1 MNTGINKSAK
11 RVLSLALAFMMLLGS
26 LFTANVGTNITANA
40 ETATGGAP
48 IAEGT
53 VDLLEFG
60 TYLTDMGST
69 SQWYDTKL
77 ADNGETG
84 ADWENAIIIDSAE
97 ELVYLC
103 KASGNDTIGKYYKV
117 ADGLAGFNLANN
129 NLDID
134 GTLAENL
141 STVMGAGKNH
151 SGGTPGFQGH
161 FDGNGAT
168 VYGAWTNH
176 NEGSISTY
184 AGLFSCTKGE
194 VTIKNIHVNKAHFT
208 AKNAVG
214 GIIGYHAADSMCTV
228 TVENCSVTDSYL
240 ELTGTGWATAI
251 GGVIGWANSAPSWKE
266 ADKGVDGNGDG
277 DMVDTIYVNVAY
289 NVKNCYVNL
298 DEANFVSPA
307 EGDEASSTIR
317 TCHGG
322 VVGGAGS
329 NAVMVSDCI
338 VLGIT
343 PYSTSVYTGND
354 VQHTG
359 GSSHFKNVYTDQAT
373 GQIQINYNTSWA
385 YYIQDF
391 SSVVFQLTPAQMQGS
406 AAVGNM
412 NLAWF
417 SVWKPGAEG
426 QYPTFVKPGEESGVS
441 FWTGTADAGFAG
453 GTGTKDDPFII
464 ETADQLYRAL
474 STVTYTTSTSGDL
487 AVETAESVAGGT
499 QTDRI
504 FKQGSTTVYAPV
516 YTPYYYKVA
525 DGIEAFYLNNVYG
538 NETLA
543 GAKAMVAAGTAK
555 DWRPG
560 KSFVGHLDGNGVT
573 IYGMYSSTGQGLV
586 YKLDGSSTVKNI
598 NFNACYASGTGN
610 SALVTTNLG
619 TYTNDSTRIKIS
631 NISVR
636 NSYIGTTRA
645 ITLTARTDSSGC
657 YDHAPGPAGIV
668 STQSTPENIT
678 ISNCLYD
685 GISCERA
692 IGAGSEATIDMMGG
706 IYSGAS
712 SANNFTLSGCV
723 SLGAPAVNEVY
734 VSGKEVFYNRYDKNA
749 GFEVYFY
756 SSYSDMP
763 LNEITTAYQDKYDKL
778 ADITRLEEKG
788 AYEMFDMPKLS
799 WNEWTLV
806 TLDGRTF
813 PMPTINTAEQ
823 AVNYVE
829 VVGKGQNNY
838 AGVGPYATGSNPYTY
853 KLEGAGTEEDP
864 YIIEN
869 GEQLAR
875 AIATGGMNLYDK
887 LYYKLGCDIDLSGS
901 SWITQETRSTG
912 GIYYTYTPFGGTLD
926 GDGHII
932 TGLSAGDSESAGLIP
947 VLDGGTVKNLHLRD
961 VAVVSGAS
969 AGAIAGSM
977 VGGSKIEGC
986 SVENAVVSANDGYGE
1001 GNIPLAVNDDIL
1013 YPDDSGYII
1022 NCYYIGKDADGN
1034 DISIYIT
1041 DTHREENFETF
1052 TADQIKNQIDP
1063 ENPGI
1068 WYVGGA
1074 DGSLPRL
1081 RNIHKDD
1088 VLDID
1093 GDGEAKTYGSADITA
1108 LRNKLL
1114 GKPAY
1119 ANINGDVSRSG
1130 KINLVDLAILRRTII
1145 SGGDG
1150 TLEALLS
1157 DSFFD
1162 NVKDGKIKIFYGE
1175 NDNYDAAR
1183 KIELYL
1189 EHLTGADVEK
1199 VVVDDVVAWGSNSD
1213 ATGTYVHQNDF
1224 CWLNGAL
1231 YYPIGDAYGEITD
1244 SAEKAKYALD
1254 GELEI
1259 IVGNIANTSYA
1270 TNKEATA
1277 ANTYAVTY
1285 DKENKVVWLQGEN
1298 FTAVEQAAINFTQG
1312 CSIQNDTVYTCGST
1326 VLSDEKKPITV
1337 KLDTNYD
1344 GVLDTDT
1351 VLYYAWG
1358 DEFDGDYATDGATIN
1373 THNWQHNT
1381 QQSEAQNGAQSNYLN
1396 QEVAPVKDLG
1406 KVIVI
1411 ENGRLSMKRGYDSS
1425 LGTSTNGYIALD
1437 VEPGEFNGYRQD
1449 GVNAIDA
1456 DGSDKY
1462 FSSGKVTTERGMLY
1476 KQGYL
1481 EIEGQFPADGH
1492 AFPAWWLMGRPSMTQ
1507 TNKGYD
1513 NSLYGKVYKL
1523 NNNWDGVSD
1532 VWDKTNLNTY
1542 KYQIPSAIY
1551 EIDMIE
1557 VMQAASRVSGR
1568 EFSWSSG
1575 ITDREKNWK
1584 TAVGWYG
1591 INTTIHKW
1599 WNNGVDSDANLLYIH
1614 DWDNYQVKGGITND
1628 AFSTTSNAGSWI
1640 HNPGSTLMDFG
1651 STSNCAS
1658 VSTTARDD
1666 LQKSRRYGFSW
1677 YTDAET
1683 GFEATL
1689 YVYNDD
1695 GSVRQTLPI
1704 ASGAS
1709 IGTMK
1714 DKNGKTEANGA
1725 IGANANIYSDAK
1737 VFNQYMYVLLDNK
1750 YYSANEAH
1758 NGGATVF
1765 TDLLTAAGLTSLEIE
1780 YVRVYQ
1786 RDGERDIVTQETENF
1801 NNNNHFG
1808 YK

>member
-11 RVLSLALAFMMLLGS
+11 RVLSLALAFMMLFGS

-40 ETATGGAP
+40 ETATGVAP

-134 GTLAENL
+134 GTLADNL
-141 STVMGAGKNH
+141 DTVMNAGKNH

-176 NEGSISTY
+176 NDGQIATY

-240 ELTGTGWATAI
+240 ELTGSGWATAI

-266 ADKGVDGNGDG
+266 SEKGVDGNGDG

-307 EGDEASSTIR
+307 EGNEASSTIR

-343 PYSTSVYTGND
+343 PYSTFVYTGND

-373 GQIQINYNTSWA
+373 GQIQINYNTGWQ

-391 SSVVFQLTPAQMQGS
+391 SSVVFQLTPAQMQGD
-406 AAVGNM
+406 AAVSNM

-441 FWTGTADAGFAG
+441 FWTGTADASFAG

-487 AVETAESVAGGT
+487 AVETAESVAGGY
-499 QTDRI
+499 QSSRI

-525 DGIEAFYLNNVYG
+525 DGVDAFYLNNVYG
-538 NETLA
+538 NETLE
-543 GAKAMVAAGTAK
+543 GAKAMFAAGTAK
-555 DWRPG
+555 DWKPG

-610 SALVTTNLG
+610 SALLTTNLG
-619 TYTNDSTRIKIS
+619 TYNNDSTRIKVS

-645 ITLTARTDSSGC
+645 ITLTARTDTSGC

-692 IGAGSEATIDMMGG
+692 IGAGSAATIDMMGG

-734 VSGKEVFYNRYDKNA
+734 VAGKEVFYNRYDKNQ
-749 GFEVYFY
+749 GFEVFFY
-756 SSYSDMP
+756 NSYSDMP
-763 LNEITTAYQDKYDKL
+763 LNQITTAYPDKYDKL
-778 ADITRLEEKG
+778 ADITRLEEKD

-806 TLDGRTF
+806 TVDDRTF

-829 VVGKGQNNY
+829 VVGKGQNQF
-838 AGVGPYATGSNPYTY
+838 AGVGPYVPGSNPYTY

-869 GEQLAR
+869 AEQLAR

-961 VAVVSGAS
+961 VAVVSNLN
-969 AGAIAGSM
+969 AGAI
-977 VGGSKIEGC
+977 VGEIMTPSEEGATPQIINC
-986 SVENAVVSANDGYGE
+986 SVENAKVSAPDHYEGWYFIGY
-1001 GNIPLAVNDDIL
+1001 DDIG
-1013 YPDDSGYII
+1013 DTETCNIK
-1022 NCYYIGKDADGN
+1022 NCYFIGENGTVYVSDNYLSIQTADEIKSNLDTSVWYIG
-1034 DISIYIT
+1034 
-1041 DTHREENFETF
+1041 
-1052 TADQIKNQIDP
+1052 
-1063 ENPGI
+1063 
-1068 WYVGGA
+1068 GA
-1074 DGSLPRL
+1074 EGSLPRL

-1093 GDGEAKTYGSADITA
+1093 GDGKAETYGSADITA
-1108 LRNKLL
+1108 LRNNLL
-1114 GKPAY
+1114 KKSAY
-1119 ANINGDVSRSG
+1119 ANINGDVSRNGS
-1130 KINLVDLAILRRTII
+1130 INLVDLAILRRTII

-1199 VVVDDVVAWGSNSD
+1199 VVVADSVVWGSNSD
-1213 ATGTYVHQNDF
+1213 AAATYVHQNDYA
-1224 CWLNGAL
+1224 WVGGAL
-1231 YYPIGDAYGEITD
+1231 YTPNGDGYIEITD

-1254 GELEI
+1254 GELDI
-1259 IVGNIANTSYA
+1259 VVGNIANTDYA
-1270 TNKEATA
+1270 TNNVATA

-1285 DKENKVVWLQGEN
+1285 DKENKFVWLQGEN

-1312 CSIQNDTVYTCGST
+1312 CSVQNDTVYTCGST

-1337 KLDTNYD
+1337 KLDTDYN
-1344 GVLDTDT
+1344 GTLDTDT

-1358 DEFDGDYATDGATIN
+1358 DEFDGDYATDGATID
-1373 THNWQHNT
+1373 THNWQHNS
-1381 QQSEAQNGAQSNYLN
+1381 QQSENTNGEQSNYLN

-1411 ENGRLSMKRGYDSS
+1411 EDGRLSMKRGFAR
-1425 LGTSTNGYIALD
+1425 GTNGVTANTANGYIALD
-1437 VEPGEFNGYRQD
+1437 VEPGEFNGYQKWVSD
-1449 GVNAIDA
+1449 NTYVNAIDA
-1456 DGSDKY
+1456 DGSDVY

-1481 EIEGQFPADGH
+1481 EIEGQLPADGH

-1513 NSLYGKVYKL
+1513 NSLYGKVYKY
-1523 NNNWDGVSD
+1523 NTNWDGVSN

-1557 VMQAASRVSGR
+1557 VMQAGSRISGKDGLFGLWGD
-1568 EFSWSSG
+1568 EWV
-1575 ITDREKNWK
+1575 TKWD
-1584 TAVGWYG
+1584 TAVGWYA

-1599 WNNGVDSDANLLYIH
+1599 WNNGVDSNANLLYIH
-1614 DWDNYQVKGGITND
+1614 DWDNYQVKGGIAND
-1628 AFSTTSNAGSWI
+1628 AFSTTSSAGSWI
-1640 HNPGSTLMDFG
+1640 HNPGSTEMDFG
-1651 STSNCAS
+1651 TSSNSQNINA
-1658 VSTTARDD
+1658 TARDD

-1704 ASGAS
+1704 ASGAK
-1709 IGTMK
+1709 IGAMK
-1714 DKNGKTEANGA
+1714 DDNGKTEANGA
-1725 IGANANIYSDAK
+1725 IGSNANIYSDAK
-1737 VFNQYMYVLLDNK
+1737 VFIQYMYVLLDNK
-1750 YYSANEAH
+1750 YYSANEKYE
-1758 NGGATVF
+1758 GGAKVF
-1765 TDLLTAAGLTSLEIE
+1765 TDLLAAAGLTSLEIE